1 LAGAYTDIISITAP
15 SSAAAGEIVNV
26 TIIIKSTA
34 NVPLTVSVAGVYD
47 SEERFIDGLTATIYP
62 GLTHSFSGSFA
73 MPSSA
78 CTIHAYSSYWGVDGL
93 WHLDDEAAKNVNLT
107 QVQEEWVELGSVTYL
122 SVLAEEEPVEVW
134 VELGSITSLSVIAG
148 QTLDEWHELGSITD
162 LVLAEE
168 EPVEV
173 WVELGSITSLSVIA
187 GQTLDEWHELG
198 SITDLAVIPLA
209 VGGWIYLGQL
219 TDFSL
224 TPAGVEPPPPCS
236 VDSDC
241 DEGYIC
247 VDGQCVLAGEE
258 EGKPFPWLPVALGAG
273 ALAVGIAAF
282 AGKKKLPTKAKG
294 KAKTS

>member
-1 LAGAYTDIISITAP
+1 MAGAYTDIISITAP

-162 LVLAEE
+162 L
-168 EPVEV
+168 
-173 WVELGSITSLSVIA
+173 
-187 GQTLDEWHELG
+187 
-198 SITDLAVIPLA
+198 AVIPLA